1 MLYYLLYY
9 LFHNRIA
16 GFNVFRYIT
25 FRTAFAALTALV
37 ISFILGPWLIERMR
51 RIKFGQ
57 YIREEG
63 PKSHQQKAG
72 TPTMGGILINVAILI
87 PTILWADITNPY
99 IWIILFVTASYAAI
113 GFIDDYRKLAKK
125 QNLGLTARQ
134 KFGAQFFVALLAALA
149 IAYLPMLKNN
159 YNTVITFPFLK
170 PETFKLDIGF
180 IYIGCVMVILVGASN
195 AVNLTD
201 GLDGLAIGS
210 VLITAVTYTVLT
222 YAAGHARI
230 ADYLHIAWVP
240 QTGELAVFCG
250 AMVGASLGFLW
261 FNAHPAE
268 IFMGDVGS
276 LALGGAIGCL
286 AVMIKQEIL
295 LVLVGGLFV
304 VEAMSVILQVAS
316 FKITGRRI
324 FKMSPLHHH
333 FELSGWRETKV
344 VVRFWIIAII
354 FAMVAL
360 ATLKLR

>member
-1 MLYYLLYY
+1 MLYYLLYP
-9 LFHNRIA
+9 LRNMIS

-25 FRTAFAALTALV
+25 FRSAWAALTALI
-37 ISFILGPWLIERMR
+37 ISFIFGPWLIERMR
-51 RIKFGQ
+51 RIKLGQ

-72 TPTMGGILINVAILI
+72 TPTMGGILINVAIII
-87 PTILWADITNPY
+87 PTILWADILNPY
-99 IWIILFVTASYAAI
+99 IWIILFVTFAYGVI
-113 GFIDDYRKLAKK
+113 GFVDDYRKLIKK
-125 QNLGLTARQ
+125 KNEGLTARE
-134 KFGAQFFVALLAALA
+134 KFSMQIGVALAAGLA
-149 IAYLPMLKNN
+149 IAYLPSIHNN
-159 YNTVITFPFLK
+159 SSTVLTFPF
-170 PETFKLDIGF
+170 FKMLHLNLGF
-180 IYIGCVMVILVGASN
+180 LYIPFIIVVLVGASN
-195 AVNLTD
+195 GVNLTD

-210 VLITAVTYTVLT
+210 TLIVAVTYTILT
-222 YAAGHARI
+222 YAAGNFRV
-230 ADYLHIAWVP
+230 ADYLRIAWVP
-240 QTGELAVFCG
+240 QAAELAVFCG

-295 LVLVGGLFV
+295 LGLVGGLFV
-304 VEAMSVILQVAS
+304 LEGMSVVLQVAS
-316 FKITGRRI
+316 FKLTGRRI

-354 FAMVAL
+354 FAL
-360 ATLKLR
+360 ISLSTLKLR

>member
-1 MLYYLLYY
+1 VLYHLLFR
-9 LFHNRIA
+9 LRDVVV

-25 FRTAFAALTALV
+25 FRTAFAALTALL

-51 RIKFGQ
+51 RIKLGQ

-63 PKSHQQKAG
+63 PKSHQVKAG
-72 TPTMGGILINVAILI
+72 TPTMGGILINISILV

-99 IWIILFVTASYAAI
+99 IWIILFVTAAYAAI
-113 GFIDDYRKLAKK
+113 GFADDYRKLVKK
-125 QNLGLTARQ
+125 RNLGLTAKE
-134 KFGAQFFVALLAALA
+134 KFTAQFGVALLAALA

-159 YNTVITFPFLK
+159 YSEAITFPFLK
-170 PETFKLDIGF
+170 DVVLNLGWF
-180 IYIGCVMVILVGASN
+180 YIPFVMVVLVGSSN

-210 VLITAVTYTVLT
+210 ALIAAVTYTALT

-230 ADYLHIAWVP
+230 AEYLRIAWVP

-295 LVLVGGLFV
+295 LILVGGLFV
-304 VEAMSVILQVAS
+304 LEAMSVILQVAS

-333 FELSGWRETKV
+333 FELSGWKETKV
-344 VVRFWIIAII
+344 VVRFWIIAVI
-354 FAMVAL
+354 FAMISL

>member
-1 MLYYLLYY
+1 MLYYLLYP
-9 LFHNRIA
+9 LRNMIS

-25 FRTAFAALTALV
+25 FRSAWAALTALI
-37 ISFILGPWLIERMR
+37 ISFIFGPWLIERMR
-51 RIKFGQ
+51 RIKLGQ

-72 TPTMGGILINVAILI
+72 TPTMGGILINVAIII
-87 PTILWADITNPY
+87 PTILWADILNPY
-99 IWIILFVTASYAAI
+99 IWIILFVTFAYGVI
-113 GFIDDYRKLAKK
+113 GFVDDYRKLIKK
-125 QNLGLTARQ
+125 KNEGLTPRE
-134 KFGAQFFVALLAALA
+134 KFSMQIGVALAAGLA
-149 IAYLPMLKNN
+149 IAYLPSIHNN
-159 YNTVITFPFLK
+159 YSTVLTFPF
-170 PETFKLDIGF
+170 FKMLHLNLGF
-180 IYIGCVMVILVGASN
+180 LYIPFIIVVLVGASN
-195 AVNLTD
+195 GVNLTD

-210 VLITAVTYTVLT
+210 TLIVAVTYTILT
-222 YAAGHARI
+222 YAAGNFRV
-230 ADYLHIAWVP
+230 ADYLRIAWVP
-240 QTGELAVFCG
+240 QAAELAVFCG

-295 LVLVGGLFV
+295 LGLVGGLFV
-304 VEAMSVILQVAS
+304 LEGMSVVLQVAS
-316 FKITGRRI
+316 FKLTGRRI

-354 FAMVAL
+354 FAL
-360 ATLKLR
+360 ISLSTLKLR

>member
-1 MLYYLLYY
+1 MLYYLLYP
-9 LFHNRIA
+9 LRNMIS

-25 FRTAFAALTALV
+25 FRSAWAALTALV
-37 ISFILGPWLIERMR
+37 ISFIFGPWLIERMR
-51 RIKFGQ
+51 RIKLGQ

-72 TPTMGGILINVAILI
+72 TPTMGGILINVAIII
-87 PTILWADITNPY
+87 PTILWADILNPY
-99 IWIILFVTASYAAI
+99 IWIILFVTFAYGVI
-113 GFIDDYRKLAKK
+113 GFVDDYRKLIKK
-125 QNLGLTARQ
+125 KNEGLTARE
-134 KFGAQFFVALLAALA
+134 KFSMQIGVALAAGLA
-149 IAYLPMLKNN
+149 IAYLPSIHNN
-159 YNTVITFPFLK
+159 YSTVLTFPF
-170 PETFKLDIGF
+170 FKMLHLNLGF
-180 IYIGCVMVILVGASN
+180 LYIPFIIVVLVGASN
-195 AVNLTD
+195 GVNLTD

-210 VLITAVTYTVLT
+210 TLIVAVTYTILT
-222 YAAGHARI
+222 YAAGNFRV
-230 ADYLHIAWVP
+230 ADYLRIAWVP
-240 QTGELAVFCG
+240 QAAELAVFCG

-295 LVLVGGLFV
+295 LGLVGGLFV
-304 VEAMSVILQVAS
+304 LEGMSVVLQVAS
-316 FKITGRRI
+316 FKLTGRRI

-354 FAMVAL
+354 FAL
-360 ATLKLR
+360 ISLSTLKLR

>member
-1 MLYYLLYY
+1 MLYYLLYP
-9 LFHNRIA
+9 LRNMIS

-25 FRTAFAALTALV
+25 FRSAWSALTALI
-37 ISFILGPWLIERMR
+37 ISFIFGPWLIERMR
-51 RIKFGQ
+51 RIKLGQ

-72 TPTMGGILINVAILI
+72 TPTMGGILINVAIII
-87 PTILWADITNPY
+87 PTILWADILNPY
-99 IWIILFVTASYAAI
+99 IWIILFVTFAYGVI
-113 GFIDDYRKLAKK
+113 GFVDDYRKLIKK
-125 QNLGLTARQ
+125 KNEGLTAKE
-134 KFGAQFFVALLAALA
+134 KFSMQIGVALAAGLA
-149 IAYLPMLKNN
+149 IAYLPSIHNN
-159 YNTVITFPFLK
+159 YSTVLTFPF
-170 PETFKLDIGF
+170 FKMLHLNLGF
-180 IYIGCVMVILVGASN
+180 LYIPFIIVVLVGASN
-195 AVNLTD
+195 GVNLTD

-210 VLITAVTYTVLT
+210 TLIVAVTYTILT
-222 YAAGHARI
+222 YAAGNFRV
-230 ADYLHIAWVP
+230 ADYLRIAWVP
-240 QTGELAVFCG
+240 QAAELAVFCG

-295 LVLVGGLFV
+295 LGLVGGLFV
-304 VEAMSVILQVAS
+304 LEGMSVVLQVAS
-316 FKITGRRI
+316 FKLTGRRI

-354 FAMVAL
+354 FAL
-360 ATLKLR
+360 ISLSTLKLR

>member
-1 MLYYLLYY
+1 MLYYLLYP
-9 LFHNRIA
+9 LRNMIS

-25 FRTAFAALTALV
+25 FRSAWAALTALI
-37 ISFILGPWLIERMR
+37 ISFIFGPWLIERMR
-51 RIKFGQ
+51 RIKLGQ

-72 TPTMGGILINVAILI
+72 TPTMGGILINVAIII
-87 PTILWADITNPY
+87 PTILWADILNPY
-99 IWIILFVTASYAAI
+99 IWIILFVTFAYGVI
-113 GFIDDYRKLAKK
+113 GFVDDYRKLIKK
-125 QNLGLTARQ
+125 KNEGLTARE
-134 KFGAQFFVALLAALA
+134 KFSMQIGVALAAGLA
-149 IAYLPMLKNN
+149 IAYLPSIHNN
-159 YNTVITFPFLK
+159 YSTVLTFPF
-170 PETFKLDIGF
+170 FKMLHLNLGF
-180 IYIGCVMVILVGASN
+180 LYIPFIIVVLVGASN
-195 AVNLTD
+195 GVNLTD

-210 VLITAVTYTVLT
+210 TLIVAVTYTILT
-222 YAAGHARI
+222 YAAGNFRV
-230 ADYLHIAWVP
+230 ADYLRIAWVP
-240 QTGELAVFCG
+240 QAAELAVFCG

-295 LVLVGGLFV
+295 LGLVGGLFV
-304 VEAMSVILQVAS
+304 LEGMSVVLQVAS
-316 FKITGRRI
+316 FKLTGRRI

-354 FAMVAL
+354 FAL
-360 ATLKLR
+360 ISLSTLKLR

>member
-1 MLYYLLYY
+1 MLYHLLYG
-9 LFHNRIA
+9 LRDVVV

-25 FRTAFAALTALV
+25 FRTAFAALTALL
-37 ISFILGPWLIERMR
+37 ISFILGPWLIERMKH
-51 RIKFGQ
+51 IKLGQ

-63 PKSHQQKAG
+63 PKSHQVKAG
-72 TPTMGGILINVAILI
+72 TPTMGGLLINVAILI

-99 IWIILFVTASYAAI
+99 IWIILFVTAAYAAI
-113 GFIDDYRKLAKK
+113 GFVDDYRKLAKK
-125 QNLGLTARQ
+125 QNLGLTTKE
-134 KFGAQFFVALLAALA
+134 KFGAQFVVALLAALA

-159 YNTVITFPFLK
+159 YSTAITFPFLK
-170 PETFKLDIGF
+170 DVVLNLGLL
-180 IYIGCVMVILVGASN
+180 YIPFVMVVLVGCSN

-210 VLITAVTYTVLT
+210 TLVAAVTYTVLT

-230 ADYLHIAWVP
+230 ADYLRIAWVP

-304 VEAMSVILQVAS
+304 LEALSVILQVAS

-333 FELSGWRETKV
+333 FELSGWKETKV
-344 VVRFWIIAII
+344 VVRFWIIAVM

>member
-1 MLYYLLYY
+1 MLYHLLFN
-9 LFHNRIA
+9 LRDHFV

-25 FRTAFAALTALV
+25 FRTAFAALTALL

-51 RIKFGQ
+51 RIKLGQ

-63 PKSHQQKAG
+63 PKSHQVKAG

-87 PTILWADITNPY
+87 PTILWADIFNPY
-99 IWIILFVTASYAAI
+99 IWIVLFVTAAYAAI
-113 GFIDDYRKLAKK
+113 GFVDDYRKLAKK
-125 QNLGLTARQ
+125 RNLGLTAAE
-134 KFGAQFFVALLAALA
+134 KFGAQFAVAALAALA

-159 YNTVITFPFLK
+159 YNTVITFPFIK
-170 PETFKLDIGF
+170 PETFALDIGF
-180 IYIGCVMVILVGASN
+180 LYIGFVMFVLVGASN

-210 VLITAVTYTVLT
+210 TLIAAVTYTVLT
-222 YAAGHARI
+222 YATGHAKI
-230 ADYLHIAWVP
+230 AEYLHIAWVP

-286 AVMIKQEIL
+286 AVMIKQEFL

-304 VEAMSVILQVAS
+304 LEAMSVILQVAS
-316 FKITGRRI
+316 FKLTGRRI

-333 FELSGWRETKV
+333 FELSGWKETKV
-344 VVRFWIIAII
+344 VVRFWIIAIM
-354 FAMVAL
+354 FAMIAL

>member
-1 MLYYLLYY
+1 MLYHLLFN
-9 LFHNRIA
+9 LRDHFV

-25 FRTAFAALTALV
+25 FRTAFAALTALL

-51 RIKFGQ
+51 RIKLGQ

-63 PKSHQQKAG
+63 PKSHQVKAG

-87 PTILWADITNPY
+87 PTILWADIFNPY
-99 IWIILFVTASYAAI
+99 IWIVLFVTAAYAAI
-113 GFIDDYRKLAKK
+113 GFVDDYRKLAKK
-125 QNLGLTARQ
+125 RNLGLTAAE
-134 KFGAQFFVALLAALA
+134 KFGAQFAVAALAALA

-170 PETFKLDIGF
+170 PETFQLDIGF
-180 IYIGCVMVILVGASN
+180 LYIGFVMFVLVGASN

-210 VLITAVTYTVLT
+210 VLIAAVTYTVLT
-222 YAAGHARI
+222 YATGHAKI
-230 ADYLHIAWVP
+230 ADYLRIAWVP

-286 AVMIKQEIL
+286 AVMIKQELL

-304 VEAMSVILQVAS
+304 LEAMSVILQVAS
-316 FKITGRRI
+316 FKLTGRRI

-333 FELSGWRETKV
+333 FELSGWKETKV

-354 FAMVAL
+354 FAMISL

>member
-1 MLYYLLYY
+1 MLYYLLYP
-9 LFHNRIA
+9 LRNMIS

-25 FRTAFAALTALV
+25 FRSAWAALTALI
-37 ISFILGPWLIERMR
+37 ISFIFGPWLIERMR
-51 RIKFGQ
+51 RIKLGQ

-72 TPTMGGILINVAILI
+72 TPTMGGILINVAIII
-87 PTILWADITNPY
+87 PTILWADILNPY
-99 IWIILFVTASYAAI
+99 IWIILFVTFAYGVI
-113 GFIDDYRKLAKK
+113 GFVDDYRKLIKK
-125 QNLGLTARQ
+125 KNEGLTAKE
-134 KFGAQFFVALLAALA
+134 KFSMQIGVALAAGLA
-149 IAYLPMLKNN
+149 IAYLPSIHNN
-159 YNTVITFPFLK
+159 YSTVLTFPF
-170 PETFKLDIGF
+170 FKMLHLNLGF
-180 IYIGCVMVILVGASN
+180 LYIPFIIVVLVGASN
-195 AVNLTD
+195 GVNLTD

-210 VLITAVTYTVLT
+210 TLIVAVTYTILT
-222 YAAGHARI
+222 YAAGNFRV
-230 ADYLHIAWVP
+230 ADYLRIAWVP
-240 QTGELAVFCG
+240 QAAELAVFCG

-295 LVLVGGLFV
+295 LGLVGGLFV
-304 VEAMSVILQVAS
+304 LEGMSVVLQVAS
-316 FKITGRRI
+316 FKLTGRRI

-354 FAMVAL
+354 FAL
-360 ATLKLR
+360 ISLSTLKLR

>member
-1 MLYYLLYY
+1 
-9 LFHNRIA
+9 
-16 GFNVFRYIT
+16 
-25 FRTAFAALTALV
+25 
-37 ISFILGPWLIERMR
+37 
-51 RIKFGQ
+51 
-57 YIREEG
+57 
-63 PKSHQQKAG
+63 
-72 TPTMGGILINVAILI
+72 MGGILINVAILI
-87 PTILWADITNPY
+87 PTILWADIFNPY
-99 IWIILFVTASYAAI
+99 IWIVLFVTFAYAAI
-113 GFIDDYRKLAKK
+113 GFVDDYRKLAKK
-125 QNLGLTARQ
+125 HNTGLTAKE
-134 KFGAQFFVALLAALA
+134 KFTAQIVVALLAGLA
-149 IAYLPMLKNN
+149 IAYLPSIHNN
-159 YNTVITFPFLK
+159 YSTALTLPFIKNFRPDLGWAYIPFIIVI
-170 PETFKLDIGF
+170 I
-180 IYIGCVMVILVGASN
+180 VGASN

-210 VLITAVTYTVLT
+210 TLIAAVTYTVLT
-222 YAAGHARI
+222 YAAGHFRI

-286 AVMIKQEIL
+286 AVMIKQEVL
-295 LVLVGGLFV
+295 LVFVGGLFV
-304 VEAMSVILQVAS
+304 VEALSVIIQVIS
-316 FKITGRRI
+316 FKTTGRRV

-354 FAMVAL
+354 FALLSL

>member
-1 MLYYLLYY
+1 MLYYLLYP
-9 LFHNRIA
+9 LRGMIS

-25 FRTAFAALTALV
+25 FRTAWAALTALV
-37 ISFILGPWLIERMR
+37 ISFILGPWLIERMKQ
-51 RIKFGQ
+51 IKIGQ
-57 YIREEG
+57 FIRDEG

-87 PTILWADITNPY
+87 PTILWADIRNPY
-99 IWIILFVTASYAAI
+99 IWIILFVTFAYGAI

-125 QNLGLTARQ
+125 HNTGLTAKE
-134 KFGAQFFVALLAALA
+134 KFTLQIGVALAAGLA
-149 IAYLPMLKNN
+149 IAYLPSIHNN
-159 YNTVITFPFLK
+159 YSTVLTFPF
-170 PETFKLDIGF
+170 FKSLHLNLGF
-180 IYIGCVMVILVGASN
+180 LYIPFIIVILVGASN
-195 AVNLTD
+195 GVNLTD

-210 VLITAVTYTVLT
+210 TLIVAVTYTILT
-222 YAAGHARI
+222 YAAGNFRV

-240 QTGELAVFCG
+240 QAGELAVFCG

-295 LVLVGGLFV
+295 LGLVGGLFV
-304 VEAMSVILQVAS
+304 LEGMSVVLQVAS
-316 FKITGRRI
+316 FKLTGRRI

-333 FELSGWRETKV
+333 FELAGWRETKV
-344 VVRFWIIAII
+344 VVRFWIIAVI
-354 FAMVAL
+354 FALVSL
-360 ATLKLR
+360 STLKLR

>member
-1 MLYYLLYY
+1 MLYYLLYP
-9 LFHNRIA
+9 LRNMIS

-25 FRTAFAALTALV
+25 FRSAWAALTALI
-37 ISFILGPWLIERMR
+37 ISFIFGPWLIERMR
-51 RIKFGQ
+51 RIKLGQ

-72 TPTMGGILINVAILI
+72 TPTMGGILINVAIII
-87 PTILWADITNPY
+87 PTILWADILNPY
-99 IWIILFVTASYAAI
+99 IWIILFVTFAYGVI
-113 GFIDDYRKLAKK
+113 GFVDDYRKLIKK
-125 QNLGLTARQ
+125 QNEGLTAKE
-134 KFGAQFFVALLAALA
+134 KFSMQIGVALAAGLA
-149 IAYLPMLKNN
+149 IAYLPSIHNN
-159 YNTVITFPFLK
+159 YSTVLTFPF
-170 PETFKLDIGF
+170 FKMLHLNLGF
-180 IYIGCVMVILVGASN
+180 LYIPFIIVVLVGASN
-195 AVNLTD
+195 GVNLTD

-210 VLITAVTYTVLT
+210 TLIVAVTYTILT
-222 YAAGHARI
+222 YAAGNFRV
-230 ADYLHIAWVP
+230 ADYLRIAWVP
-240 QTGELAVFCG
+240 QAAELAVFCG

-295 LVLVGGLFV
+295 LGLVGGLFV
-304 VEAMSVILQVAS
+304 IEGMSVVLQVAS
-316 FKITGRRI
+316 FKLTGRRI

-354 FAMVAL
+354 FALVSL
-360 ATLKLR
+360 STLKLR

>member
-1 MLYYLLYY
+1 MLYHLLFR
-9 LFHNRIA
+9 LHDVFV

-25 FRTAFAALTALV
+25 FRTAFAALTALL
-37 ISFILGPWLIERMR
+37 ISFILGPWLIDRMK
-51 RIKFGQ
+51 RIKAGQ

-63 PKSHQQKAG
+63 PKSHQVKAG
-72 TPTMGGILINVAILI
+72 TPTMGGVLINVAILI
-87 PTILWADITNPY
+87 PTILWADILNPY

-113 GFIDDYRKLAKK
+113 GFIDDYRKLVKK
-125 QNLGLTARQ
+125 RNLGLTAKE
-134 KFGAQFFVALLAALA
+134 KFGAQFAVALLAALA

-159 YNTVITFPFLK
+159 YSTAITFPFIKDVVLN
-170 PETFKLDIGF
+170 LGIL
-180 IYIGCVMVILVGASN
+180 YIPFVMIVLVGASN

-210 VLITAVTYTVLT
+210 TLIAAVTYTVLT

-304 VEAMSVILQVAS
+304 LEAMSVILQVAS
-316 FKITGRRI
+316 FKLTGRRI

-333 FELSGWRETKV
+333 FELAGWKETKV

-354 FAMVAL
+354 FAMVSL

>member
-1 MLYYLLYY
+1 MLYYLLYP
-9 LFHNRIA
+9 LRNMIS

-25 FRTAFAALTALV
+25 FRSAWAALTALV
-37 ISFILGPWLIERMR
+37 ISFIFGPWLIERMR
-51 RIKFGQ
+51 HIKAGQ

-63 PKSHQQKAG
+63 PKSHMVKAG
-72 TPTMGGILINVAILI
+72 TPTMGGILINIAIVI
-87 PTILWADITNPY
+87 PTILWADIVNPY
-99 IWIILFVTASYAAI
+99 IWIVLFVTFAYGAI
-113 GFIDDYRKLAKK
+113 GFVDDYRKLAKK
-125 QNLGLTARQ
+125 QNTGLTVKE
-134 KFGAQFFVALLAALA
+134 KFSMQIGVALAAGLA
-149 IAYLPMLKNN
+149 IAYLPSIHNN
-159 YNTVITFPFLK
+159 YSTVLTFPF
-170 PETFKLDIGF
+170 FKALHLNLGF
-180 IYIGCVMVILVGASN
+180 LYIPFIIVVLVGASN
-195 AVNLTD
+195 GVNLTD

-210 VLITAVTYTVLT
+210 TLIVAVTYTILT
-222 YAAGHARI
+222 YAAGNFRV
-230 ADYLHIAWVP
+230 ADYLRIAWVP
-240 QTGELAVFCG
+240 QAGELAVFCG

-295 LVLVGGLFV
+295 LGLVGGLFV
-304 VEAMSVILQVAS
+304 LEGMSVVLQVAS
-316 FKITGRRI
+316 FKLTGRRI

-360 ATLKLR
+360 STLKLR